1 VLPDSEPR
9 ALAEDSAVYGRTY
22 YLNSL
27 KMTIACAFRRRSD
40 SGILQICLIKFSK
53 NKVSRKKMKKNGVI
67 VISLLEKF
75 HGIHIEWND
84 FYEFE

>member
-1 VLPDSEPR
+1 
-9 ALAEDSAVYGRTY
+9 
-22 YLNSL
+22 
-27 KMTIACAFRRRSD
+27 
-40 SGILQICLIKFSK
+40 
-53 NKVSRKKMKKNGVI
+53 MKKNGVI